1 MGDNVP
7 DLKVISA
14 GRLLDGKS
22 NDVILD
28 VAVLLEG
35 SKICW
40 VGPEKDLHI
49 PEGRSC
55 QTYGYPGKTILP
67 GLVDVHT
74 HMNLPGDGTIVE
86 QTAAETDEML
96 LLRSVMNGRNHFEAG
111 VTTARENGAKNQTAF
126 ALKDGINRGLIP
138 GPRMVV
144 CGRPITISG
153 GHCWFFGGEVDG
165 VVGVR
170 SAVRQLVKEGA
181 DYIKLMAT
189 GGGTRTSFSHLPAF
203 TLEELR
209 AVTDEA
215 HSFGKFVAMHA
226 TATQGIINALD
237 AGADMLVHS
246 NFYDPDG
253 SYRFAPAV
261 AERIAREEVWV
272 NPTLHVGR
280 SRIWRGDKLEE
291 QGMLTQYERE
301 ALSATKEDYERR
313 RKGCQQLIEFG
324 CKVVAGSDGG
334 WGVYPLGQFQW
345 EIDALAEAGM
355 PNRDCIS
362 VATSKA
368 AMSIGMDHLVGS
380 IEIGKEAD
388 LIVVEGDPLQD
399 IRALRD
405 VVAVFKGGIQ
415 HK

>member
-1 MGDNVP
+1 MGDTGR
-7 DLKVISA
+7 DLKVIIA
-14 GRLLDGKS
+14 ERLLDGTS
-22 NDVILD
+22 NDVIQNA
-28 VAVLLEG
+28 AVLMEG
-35 SKICW
+35 STISW
-40 VGPEKDLHI
+40 VGPEKDLRI
-49 PEGRSC
+49 PEGVAYETC
-55 QTYGYPGKTILP
+55 TYPGKTILP

-86 QTAAETDEML
+86 ETAAETDEML

-126 ALKDGINRGLIP
+126 ALKNGIDQGFIP

-170 SAVRQLVKEGA
+170 RAVRQLVKEGA

-189 GGGTRTSFSHLPAF
+189 GGGTRTSYSHLPAF
-203 TLEELR
+203 TVEELR

-253 SYRFAPAV
+253 TYRFAPEV
-261 AERIAREEVWV
+261 AERIARQEVWV

-280 SRIWRGDKLEE
+280 SRVWRGDALE
-291 QGMLTQYERE
+291 QAGLLTPEERKT
-301 ALSATKEDYERR
+301 LSATKADYERR
-313 RKGCQQLIEFG
+313 RGGCEKLIEFG

-334 WGVYPLGQFQW
+334 WGVYPLGEFQW
-345 EIDALAEAGM
+345 EIDALSEAGM

-362 VATSKA
+362 VATAKA
-368 AMSIGMDHLVGS
+368 ARSIGMDHLVGS
-380 IEIGKEAD
+380 IEVGKEAD
-388 LIVVEGDPLQD
+388 LIVVDGDPLQD
-399 IRALRD
+399 IRALRN
-405 VVAVFKGGIQ
+405 VVAVFKAGFQ